1 MPALARNNSATNK
14 DKARSKKTAASSEKQ
29 RKLFKGEIRTVSA
42 TPISHLRMNSSHQSV
57 DMEKLTLVHLNE
69 EHVSSGPLASNPLS
83 SDACDTVTSP
93 MPSSSLPLSSP
104 LSMSSLDFPPTPL
117 QQNHFNV
124 FGTSPDK
131 VNPLSGLHY
140 HQQYQVSLSKINSL
154 EDRAVS
160 PQSRSDSP
168 IPTPLLDRRESDD
181 SVTIHDPH
189 HQDKKSKSKSA
200 NRMTLWGKKVFG
212 NQQRTLSSPTSPDGI
227 SPLTAAAGLSL
238 NTPSSSS
245 SSTGGNPTPP
255 SSSSSSSSTQH
266 QQLTQHSNHHQ
277 DQQQQHRAGMQKSL
291 RHILSRPTQ
300 QAEGDET
307 HNSDSKP
314 THNKPLMPT
323 LSKSSP
329 SAPVPVG
336 NKLVF
341 GVPLEEAVRISR
353 VSEGY
358 PLPFIVYRCIEYLD
372 AKNAVLE
379 EGLYRLSGS
388 NTMLQKLKKK
398 FNQGKQDM

>member
-1 MPALARNNSATNK
+1 
-14 DKARSKKTAASSEKQ
+14 
-29 RKLFKGEIRTVSA
+29 
-42 TPISHLRMNSSHQSV
+42 
-57 DMEKLTLVHLNE
+57 
-69 EHVSSGPLASNPLS
+69 
-83 SDACDTVTSP
+83 
-93 MPSSSLPLSSP
+93 
-104 LSMSSLDFPPTPL
+104 MSSLDFPPTPL

-131 VNPLSGLHY
+131 GNPPNGLYY
-140 HQQYQVSLSKINSL
+140 HQQHQQHSLSKINSL

-168 IPTPLLDRRESDD
+168 IPTALLDRRESDD
-181 SVTIHDPH
+181 SVTIHDH
-189 HQDKKSKSKSA
+189 QQQQHQDKKSKTKSA

-212 NQQRTLSSPTSPDGI
+212 NQQRTLSSPTSPDII
-227 SPLTAAAGLSL
+227 SPLTTAGGLSL

-266 QQLTQHSNHHQ
+266 QQPTQQSTHHQ

-300 QAEGDET
+300 HTDGDET
-307 HNSDSKP
+307 HHNDSKP

-329 SAPVPVG
+329 SAPAPIA

-398 FNQGKQDM
+398 FNQGKEERHVRVGHFGLMGICLPGLDGDVPLLQAKEDYDVHVIAGLLKMWLRELPVTVLTRELRPEFIQVIGTLPTLPHCQTDSELSSLL